1 MYIFYFE
8 VSNRRSDFTYL
19 HLLCIICTYKIVY
32 KEGVK
37 VFPDKIKITDD
48 LIKLIVDTRKEYN
61 LTAYQLSEKIGKNK
75 SWLPNIENKRTKN
88 ISREDLILLFKDFA
102 REKGMDAEEFV
113 IKYLSPTATI
123 ELDNNVTVPNHY
135 LQSSMG
141 IFSPDHEN
149 LHISDEERIKR
160 VSYYLTDKPYEVDLM
175 RLKKNL
181 KDLSDTIIDE
191 FSYCETSGDRR
202 DIIKL
207 VDIMNTNFQGGFAHT
222 KKLYEIALFHGTA
235 EICFGKTVGADYSK
249 RTDSNIEKF
258 SSKQKL
264 IYAYS
269 DVCSDINFEEGDNNS
284 FIDLMLVDEKTDSE
298 KLDDVL
304 FGFESFIYKLHEY
317 LLSAKNEATTN
328 NHPCKINFIP
338 LFEHIIKSMN
348 DFINNIK
355 LDYHFEYSIP
365 GQDTDIDELIKKC
378 LELNNITYGIKQAIR
393 SKKQ

>member
-1 MYIFYFE
+1 M
-8 VSNRRSDFTYL
+8 
-19 HLLCIICTYKIVY
+19 
-32 KEGVK
+32 
-37 VFPDKIKITDD
+37 FPDKIKITDD

-88 ISREDLILLFKDFA
+88 ISREDLISLFKDFA
-102 REKGMDAEEFV
+102 KEKGMDAEEFV

-160 VSYYLTDKPYEVDLM
+160 VSYYMEEKPYEIELM

-181 KDLSDTIIDE
+181 KDLSEAIIDE
-191 FSYCETSGDRR
+191 FSYSKTPDDRR
-202 DIIKL
+202 NIINMVKT
-207 VDIMNTNFQGGFAHT
+207 MRTNFQGEFAYT
-222 KKLYEIALFHGTA
+222 QKLYQIPLFHGDA
-235 EICFGKTVGADYSK
+235 EMCFGKTVGADYLK
-249 RTDSNIEKF
+249 HTDSNIEKF

-264 IYAYS
+264 LYAYS
-269 DVCSDINFEEGDNNS
+269 DVCSDINFEDGNYNL

-298 KLDDVL
+298 KLDDIL

-317 LLSAKNEATTN
+317 LLSAKNEAITN
-328 NHPCKINFIP
+328 NHSCSIDFIP
-338 LFEHIIKSMN
+338 LFDHIVKSMN

-355 LDYHFEYSIP
+355 LDYRFEYSIP
-365 GQDTDIDELIKKC
+365 EQNTDIDELIKKC